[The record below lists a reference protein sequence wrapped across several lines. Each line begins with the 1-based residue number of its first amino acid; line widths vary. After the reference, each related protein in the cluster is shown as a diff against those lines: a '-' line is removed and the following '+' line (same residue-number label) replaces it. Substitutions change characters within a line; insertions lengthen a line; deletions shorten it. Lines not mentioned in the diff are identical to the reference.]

1 MSEPAYLAFFLTET
15 DGDVGYRRG
24 TLVEL
29 QLWCHQEGRRWK
41 EDIILVEGQ
50 IVKDEGSG
58 VIKGRTGPYKPRK
71 K

>member
-1 MSEPAYLAFFLTET
+1 MSEPTYLAFFLTET
-15 DGDVGYRRG
+15 DGDVGYRQG
-24 TLVEL
+24 TLAEL

-58 VIKGRTGPYKPRK
+58 VIKGRTGPYKPRL
-71 K
+71 